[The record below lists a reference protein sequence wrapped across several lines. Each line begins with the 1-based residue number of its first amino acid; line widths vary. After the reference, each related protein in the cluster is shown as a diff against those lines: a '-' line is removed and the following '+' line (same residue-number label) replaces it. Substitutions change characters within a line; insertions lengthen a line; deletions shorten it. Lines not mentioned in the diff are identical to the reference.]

1 MSLLLATLIPGILLI
16 LLGGGLLSG
25 RKTIIASLKAFPRS
39 STATLFLFG
48 GGAAW
53 FLFRVWHLSPSD
65 FGNYRTILAVTF
77 GAIALLSFKYLP
89 DFLAVRGAAILV
101 LLGASPLLDAAYMEY
116 AQPQRLL
123 MVSVV
128 YLAIALAIYFG
139 SVPYRMRDLIQWLF
153 RTANRARVFGAS
165 LLGYGALLT
174 ITAFTY

>member
-1 MSLLLATLIPGILLI
+1 MSLTIATLIPGILLI
-16 LLGGGLLSG
+16 LLGGALASG
-25 RKTIIASLKAFPRS
+25 STSIVASLKAFPRS

-53 FLFRVWHLSPSD
+53 FLFRVWHLTPAD
-65 FGNYRTILAVTF
+65 FGNYRTILFIAF
-77 GAIALLSFKYLP
+77 GAIALLSFKYVP

-101 LLGASPLLDAAYMEY
+101 LLGASPLLDAAYMKY
-116 AQPQRLL
+116 DQPQRLL
-123 MVSVV
+123 MVGAV

-139 SVPYRMRDLIQWLF
+139 SVPYRMRDFFEWLF
-153 RTANRARVFGAS
+153 RTTARPKLVGAC

>member
-1 MSLLLATLIPGILLI
+1 MNLTTATLIPGILLI

-25 RKTIIASLKAFPRS
+25 RKTIVASLKAFPRS

-48 GGAAW
+48 GGAGW
-53 FLFRVWHLSPSD
+53 FLYRVWHLTRAD
-65 FGNYRTILAVTF
+65 FGDHRTVLFIAF
-77 GAIALLSFKYLP
+77 GAIALLSFKFVP

-116 AQPQRLL
+116 DQPQRLL
-123 MVSVV
+123 MVGLV
-128 YLAIALAIYFG
+128 YFAIGLAIYFG
-139 SVPYRMRDLIQWLF
+139 TVPYRMRDFFEWLF
-153 RTANRARVFGAS
+153 RTESRPKLFGAC

>member
-1 MSLLLATLIPGILLI
+1 MSLTIATLIPGILLI

-25 RKTIIASLKAFPRS
+25 RKTIGAALKAFPRS

-53 FLFRVWHLSPSD
+53 FLFRVWHLAPAD
-65 FGNYRTILAVTF
+65 FGNHRTILTVAF
-77 GAIALLSFKYLP
+77 GAIALLSFKFVP

-101 LLGASPLLDAAYMEY
+101 LLSASPLLEAAYMEY
-116 AQPQRLL
+116 DQPQRLL

-128 YLAIALAIYFG
+128 YLAIGLAIYFG
-139 SVPYRMRDLIQWLF
+139 SVPYRMRDFFEWLF
-153 RTANRARVFGAS
+153 RTESRPRLFGAC